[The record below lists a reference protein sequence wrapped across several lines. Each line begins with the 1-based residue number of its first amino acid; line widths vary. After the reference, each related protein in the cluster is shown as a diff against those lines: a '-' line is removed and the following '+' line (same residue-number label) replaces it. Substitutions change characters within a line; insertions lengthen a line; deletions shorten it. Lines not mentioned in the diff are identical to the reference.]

1 MHNFLNLG
9 AAIQEQSY
17 FCEDS
22 VDIAAP
28 AVHWLKI
35 FNTMAAG
42 LLTVL
47 LVLLTSCTAIKAP
60 KTLFITFGV
69 SETRF
74 KDESEELRIFL
85 DRLFEKFKRSN
96 PDTNLV
102 YINYKSKNIFKQI
115 ERDNALSL
123 GPDLVVAEQFSAPR
137 YSAHGLTTI
146 LPNQQDFNTIYSPR
160 IQAAAKTNDEYTFAP
175 FLISTQIACFNRT
188 TIKKSPSTID
198 ELKKISASG
207 KKIGLSSDLYQLIW
221 TAGTQGAIAELS
233 SIGRQ
238 RASNPTYPAIKKWLQ
253 WIETAALY
261 QNISFHENQRELSNK
276 LKNNELDW
284 VTCHGIQLG
293 DLKKTMGHS
302 LGVSALP
309 NGTTSKAFPT
319 HITYGFSLGKNSSQ
333 TQRDM
338 AMKFIMANVNTI
350 AQRKLELDN
359 TGFLAANQNVFIPA
373 ESSKI
378 LTALNTSFHEQRKNY
393 AKKWPGILRWFE
405 PEKRSSKN
413 FGKRYLQ
420 LRRTLTDFTNGYIDN
435 TEALKIITTPQTN

>member
-1 MHNFLNLG
+1 
-9 AAIQEQSY
+9 
-17 FCEDS
+17 
-22 VDIAAP
+22 
-28 AVHWLKI
+28 
-35 FNTMAAG
+35 MAAG
-42 LLTVL
+42 SLAI
-47 LVLLTSCTAIKAP
+47 LLTSCASIKAP
-60 KTLFITFGV
+60 KTLFITYDVGEENFKEESAQTRIV
-69 SETRF
+69 LDKFFERF
-74 KDESEELRIFL
+74 K
-85 DRLFEKFKRSN
+85 KSN
-96 PDTNLV
+96 PDINLV
-102 YINYKSKNIFKQI
+102 YIDYKSRNFYGQI
-115 ERDNALSL
+115 EKDNTLDL
-123 GPDLVVAEQFSAPR
+123 GPDLVIVNQFNSTELIAR
-137 YSAHGLTTI
+137 RLTSD
-146 LPNQQDFNTIYSPR
+146 LPKQQFFDSVYSPR
-160 IQAAAKTNDEYTFAP
+160 MQADAKINNKYTYAP
-175 FLISTQIACFNRT
+175 FAISTQIACFNRT

-333 TQRDM
+333 TQREM
-338 AMKFIMANVNTI
+338 AMKFIKANVNAI
-350 AQRKLELDN
+350 AQRKLELDDED
-359 TGFLAANQNVFIPA
+359 GLLAANRNVSIPP
-373 ESSKI
+373 ESSRR
-378 LTALNTSFHEQRKNY
+378 LAALNTSFYEQRQDY
-393 AKKWPGILRWFE
+393 AKEWPGILQWFE
-405 PEKRSSKN
+405 TEKRSSKN
-413 FGKRYLQ
+413 FGKRYPQ
-420 LRRTLTDFTNGYIDN
+420 LRRTLTDFTNGYLDIH
-435 TEALKIITTPQTN
+435 EALQILTVPQTN

>member
-1 MHNFLNLG
+1 M
-9 AAIQEQSY
+9 
-17 FCEDS
+17 
-22 VDIAAP
+22 
-28 AVHWLKI
+28 HWLKT
-35 FNTMAAG
+35 FNTVAAG
-42 LLTVL
+42 SLAI
-47 LVLLTSCTAIKAP
+47 LLTSCASIKAP
-60 KTLFITFGV
+60 KTLFITYDVGEENFKEESAQTRIV
-69 SETRF
+69 LDKFFERF
-74 KDESEELRIFL
+74 K
-85 DRLFEKFKRSN
+85 KSN
-96 PDTNLV
+96 PDINLV
-102 YINYKSKNIFKQI
+102 YINYKSKNFYGQI
-115 ERDNALSL
+115 EKDNTLDL
-123 GPDLVVAEQFSAPR
+123 GPDLVIVNQFNSTELIAR
-137 YSAHGLTTI
+137 RLTSD
-146 LPNQQDFNTIYSPR
+146 LPKQQFFDSIYSPR
-160 IQAAAKTNDEYTFAP
+160 MQADAKINNKYTYAP
-175 FLISTQIACFNRT
+175 FAISTQIACFNRT

-333 TQRDM
+333 TQREM
-338 AMKFIMANVNTI
+338 AMKFIKANVNAI

-359 TGFLAANQNVFIPA
+359 TGFLAANQNVSIPA

-393 AKKWPGILRWFE
+393 AKEWPGILRWFL
-405 PEKRSSKN
+405 PESENLEQRGNATHS
-413 FGKRYLQ
+413 
-420 LRRTLTDFTNGYIDN
+420 
-435 TEALKIITTPQTN
+435 

>member
-1 MHNFLNLG
+1 M
-9 AAIQEQSY
+9 
-17 FCEDS
+17 
-22 VDIAAP
+22 
-28 AVHWLKI
+28 HWLKT
-35 FNTMAAG
+35 FNTVAAG
-42 LLTVL
+42 SLAI
-47 LVLLTSCTAIKAP
+47 LLTSCASIKAP
-60 KTLFITFGV
+60 KTLFITYDVGEENFKEESAQTRIV
-69 SETRF
+69 LDKFFERF
-74 KDESEELRIFL
+74 K
-85 DRLFEKFKRSN
+85 KSN
-96 PDTNLV
+96 PDINLV
-102 YINYKSKNIFKQI
+102 YINYKSKNFYGQI
-115 ERDNALSL
+115 EKDNTLDL
-123 GPDLVVAEQFSAPR
+123 GPDLVIVNQFNSTELIAR
-137 YSAHGLTTI
+137 RLTSD
-146 LPNQQDFNTIYSPR
+146 LPKQQFFDSIYSPR
-160 IQAAAKTNDEYTFAP
+160 MQADAKINNKYTYAP
-175 FLISTQIACFNRT
+175 FAISTQIACFNRT

-333 TQRDM
+333 TQREM
-338 AMKFIMANVNTI
+338 AMKFIKANVNAI

-393 AKKWPGILRWFE
+393 AKEWPGIIRWFL
-405 PEKRSSKN
+405 PESENLEQRGQSY
-413 FGKRYLQ
+413 GQ
-420 LRRTLTDFTNGYIDN
+420 LRRTLTDFTNGYIDID
-435 TEALKIITTPQTN
+435 EAVKIITNNQTN

>member
-85 DRLFEKFKRSN
+85 DRLFEKFNHSN
-96 PDTNLV
+96 PDANIV
-102 YINYKSKNIFKQI
+102 YINYKSKNLIKQI
-115 ERDNALSL
+115 ERDNSIHL
-123 GPDLVVAEQFSAPR
+123 GPDVVITPQYLAEELLAR
-137 YSAHGLTTI
+137 NLTTS
-146 LPNQQDFNTIYSPR
+146 LSNKQYFDSIYSSR
-160 IQAAAKTNDEYTFAP
+160 IQADAKINNEYSFAP
-175 FLISTQIACFNRT
+175 YLISTQIACFNST
-188 TIKKSPSTID
+188 TIKKSPSSIE
-198 ELKKISASG
+198 ELEKLSASG
-207 KKIGLSSDLYQLIW
+207 KKMGLSSNPYDLIW
-221 TAGTQGAIAELS
+221 TAGTQGAISELS
-233 SIGRQ
+233 SLGSQ
-238 RASNPTYPAIKKWLQ
+238 SVSGSTYPAIQKWLE
-253 WIETAALY
+253 WIETAALS
-261 QNISFHENQRELSNK
+261 QNMSFHRNSRDLAEK
-276 LKNNELDW
+276 LENNELDW
-284 VTCHGIQLG
+284 VTCYGDQLEN
-293 DLKKTMGHS
+293 LKKTMGNS

-309 NGTTSKAFPT
+309 NGATSKAFPT

-393 AKKWPGILRWFE
+393 AKEWPGIIRWFL
-405 PEKRSSKN
+405 PESENLEQRGQSY
-413 FGKRYLQ
+413 GQ
-420 LRRTLTDFTNGYIDN
+420 LRRTLTDFTNGYIDID
-435 TEALKIITTPQTN
+435 EAVKIITNNQTN

>member
-1 MHNFLNLG
+1 
-9 AAIQEQSY
+9 
-17 FCEDS
+17 
-22 VDIAAP
+22 
-28 AVHWLKI
+28 
-35 FNTMAAG
+35 MAAG
-42 LLTVL
+42 SLAI
-47 LVLLTSCTAIKAP
+47 LLTSCASIKAP
-60 KTLFITFGV
+60 KTLFITFDVGEENFKEESAQTRIV
-69 SETRF
+69 LDKFFERF
-74 KDESEELRIFL
+74 K
-85 DRLFEKFKRSN
+85 KSN
-96 PDTNLV
+96 PDINLV
-102 YINYKSKNIFKQI
+102 YINYKSKNFYGQI
-115 ERDNALSL
+115 EKDNTLDL
-123 GPDLVVAEQFSAPR
+123 GPDLVIVNQFNSTELIAR
-137 YSAHGLTTI
+137 RLTSD
-146 LPNQQDFNTIYSPR
+146 LPKQQFFDSIYSPR
-160 IQAAAKTNDEYTFAP
+160 MQADAKINNKYTYAP
-175 FLISTQIACFNRT
+175 FAISTQLACFNRT
-188 TIKKSPSTID
+188 TIKKSPGTIL
-198 ELKKISASG
+198 ELEKLSASG
-207 KKIGLSSDLYQLIW
+207 KKIGLSSEPYDLIW
-221 TAGTQGAIAELS
+221 SAGTQGAIAELS

-333 TQRDM
+333 TQREM
-338 AMKFIMANVNTI
+338 AMKFIKANVNAI

-393 AKKWPGILRWFE
+393 AKEWPGIIRWFL
-405 PEKRSSKN
+405 PESENLEQR
-413 FGKRYLQ
+413 GQRYGQ

>member
-1 MHNFLNLG
+1 
-9 AAIQEQSY
+9 
-17 FCEDS
+17 
-22 VDIAAP
+22 
-28 AVHWLKI
+28 
-35 FNTMAAG
+35 MAAG
-42 LLTVL
+42 SLAI
-47 LVLLTSCTAIKAP
+47 LLTSCASIKAP
-60 KTLFITFGV
+60 KTLFITYDVGEENFKEESAQTRIV
-69 SETRF
+69 LDKFFERF
-74 KDESEELRIFL
+74 K
-85 DRLFEKFKRSN
+85 KSN
-96 PDTNLV
+96 PDINLV
-102 YINYKSKNIFKQI
+102 YINYKSKNFYGQI
-115 ERDNALSL
+115 EKDNTLDL
-123 GPDLVVAEQFSAPR
+123 GPDLVIVNQFNSTELIAR
-137 YSAHGLTTI
+137 RLTSD
-146 LPNQQDFNTIYSPR
+146 LPKQQFFDSIYSPR
-160 IQAAAKTNDEYTFAP
+160 MQADAKINNKYTYAP
-175 FLISTQIACFNRT
+175 FAISTQIACFNRT

-333 TQRDM
+333 TQREM
-338 AMKFIMANVNTI
+338 AMKFIKANVNAI

-393 AKKWPGILRWFE
+393 AKEWPGIIRWFL
-405 PEKRSSKN
+405 PESENLEQRGQSY
-413 FGKRYLQ
+413 GQ
-420 LRRTLTDFTNGYIDN
+420 LRRTLTDFTNGYIDID
-435 TEALKIITTPQTN
+435 EAVKIITNNQTN

>member
-1 MHNFLNLG
+1 M
-9 AAIQEQSY
+9 
-17 FCEDS
+17 
-22 VDIAAP
+22 
-28 AVHWLKI
+28 HWLKT
-35 FNTMAAG
+35 FNTVAAG
-42 LLTVL
+42 SLAI
-47 LVLLTSCTAIKAP
+47 LLTSCASIKAP

-69 SETRF
+69 GEENF
-74 KDESEELRIFL
+74 KDESAQTRIVL
-85 DRLFEKFKRSN
+85 DKFFERFKKSN
-96 PDTNLV
+96 PDINLV
-102 YINYKSKNIFKQI
+102 YINYKSKNFYGQI
-115 ERDNALSL
+115 EKDNTLDL
-123 GPDLVVAEQFSAPR
+123 GPDLVIVNQFNSTELIAR
-137 YSAHGLTTI
+137 RLTSD
-146 LPNQQDFNTIYSPR
+146 LPKQQFFDSIYSPR
-160 IQAAAKTNDEYTFAP
+160 MQADAKINNKYTYAP
-175 FLISTQIACFNRT
+175 FAISTQIACFNRT

-333 TQRDM
+333 TQREM
-338 AMKFIMANVNTI
+338 AMKFIKANVNAI
-350 AQRKLELDN
+350 AQRKLELDDED
-359 TGFLAANQNVFIPA
+359 GLLAANRNVSIPP
-373 ESSKI
+373 ESSRR
-378 LTALNTSFHEQRKNY
+378 LAALNTSFYEQRQDY
-393 AKKWPGILRWFE
+393 AKEWPGILQWFE

-413 FGKRYLQ
+413 FGKRYPQ
-420 LRRTLTDFTNGYIDN
+420 LRRTLTDFTNGYLDIH
-435 TEALKIITTPQTN
+435 EALQILTVPQTN

>member
-1 MHNFLNLG
+1 
-9 AAIQEQSY
+9 
-17 FCEDS
+17 
-22 VDIAAP
+22 
-28 AVHWLKI
+28 
-35 FNTMAAG
+35 MAAG
-42 LLTVL
+42 SLAI
-47 LVLLTSCTAIKAP
+47 LLTSCASIKAP
-60 KTLFITFGV
+60 KTLFITYDVGEENFKEESAQTRIV
-69 SETRF
+69 LDKFFERF
-74 KDESEELRIFL
+74 K
-85 DRLFEKFKRSN
+85 KSN
-96 PDTNLV
+96 PDINLV
-102 YINYKSKNIFKQI
+102 YIDYKSRNFYGQI
-115 ERDNALSL
+115 EKDNTLDL
-123 GPDLVVAEQFSAPR
+123 GPDLVIVNQFNSTELIAR
-137 YSAHGLTTI
+137 RLTSD
-146 LPNQQDFNTIYSPR
+146 LPKQQFFDSIYSPR
-160 IQAAAKTNDEYTFAP
+160 MQADAKINNKYTYAP
-175 FLISTQIACFNRT
+175 FAISTQIACFNRT

-238 RASNPTYPAIKKWLQ
+238 RASNQTYPAIKKWLQ

-393 AKKWPGILRWFE
+393 AKEWPGIIRWFL
-405 PEKRSSKN
+405 PESENLEQRGQSY
-413 FGKRYLQ
+413 GQ
-420 LRRTLTDFTNGYIDN
+420 LRRTLTDFTNGYIDID
-435 TEALKIITTPQTN
+435 EAVKIITNNQTN